1 MEELDLEGFERY
13 CKNINFVKSISSYK
27 SYLQKG
33 KKVLNKV
40 SNDTLKDFLDKE
52 HKNHLYLKNEFLQEI
67 SQQNLHRDLYNDFK
81 SALKKYMDFINK
93 IYPFTQEEIKDKY
106 KQIFHQIQQKGTI
119 KLKTHHNTI
128 FTLETNSSSLCAR
141 GTDGQ
146 GKICNP
152 IALVKLIRILF
163 DNEDYTYSSYE
174 PSVLNYIFGKVKK
187 EMTSNNE
194 IGDLKKIIKIFQDK
208 WDNSGNLWKQEYI
221 TDLSKIYR
229 GFKINI
235 SFGKGIRL
243 KKPPY
248 INFLAEPYK
257 TNKGIYPFISYF
269 YAKKEF
275 EVGLGIS
282 RDNIPDVSQ
291 DIIDKIGAYKSS
303 YIPVKN
309 IDEVVKTLN
318 VAIDNFFNIT
328 KEAKS
333 PIAIDNNLNES
344 SIKYPLNQILY
355 GPPGTGKTYNTV
367 NKALEIIFNQSRECS
382 DNTNENI
389 KDTEKEILYEEA
401 SKNDDRIALK
411 AIFDYYQKQGQIE
424 FVTFHQ
430 SYGYEEFVEGIKPC
444 DLDDCESENSD
455 IKYSVQ
461 AGIFKKLCS
470 IAQESDNFDDIY
482 KKFINTF
489 KNNEKILKT
498 KTGKFFK
505 MQLNTKGN
513 LSLLTGKN
521 FIKQGVLTKEK
532 LMTNNFVYWESY
544 SNPILEE
551 LKNLGLKK
559 QDNSNKNYILIIDE
573 INRGNISKIF
583 GELITLIEPTKRIG
597 EDEEIRVKLP
607 YSNKEFGI
615 PSNLYIIGTMNTA
628 DRSIAPI
635 DTALRRRF
643 IFEEMMPKPKK
654 LKTELDDAKIDLKKL
669 LKSINTR
676 IEYIYD
682 RDHTIGHS
690 YFLDVQT
697 LDDLKNVFKN
707 QIIPLLAEYFYE
719 DWVNIDL
726 ILNNNGF
733 IKLKETKQGDT
744 DYLANVIKSD
754 HISRD
759 KKIYTIL
766 DDKSWEACNFRK
778 IYNNKDCTK
787 NKEQNDITPNETE
800 N

>member
-1 MEELDLEGFERY
+1 MSEIAVIPNNPRKNKARLTLEKNGEYKRWGGGLNCIKEINQLVIFYISGDIQEY
-13 CKNINFVKSISSYK
+13 QYLAQVTNINTTE
-27 SYLQKG
+27 
-33 KKVLNKV
+33 KVF
-40 SNDTLKDFLDKE
+40 D
-52 HKNHLYLKNEFLQEI
+52 
-67 SQQNLHRDLYNDFK
+67 
-81 SALKKYMDFINK
+81 
-93 IYPFTQEEIKDKY
+93 
-106 KQIFHQIQQKGTI
+106 
-119 KLKTHHNTI
+119 
-128 FTLETNSSSLCAR
+128 
-141 GTDGQ
+141 
-146 GKICNP
+146 
-152 IALVKLIRILF
+152 VKLIKKF
-163 DNEDYTYSSYE
+163 DSNLSKKFNRKALLKLGLKPNGVIRYCLSSY
-174 PSVLNYIFGKVKK
+174 PKILQYISK
-187 EMTSNNE
+187 ELQKE
-194 IGDLKKIIKIFQDK
+194 KIISKPLY
-208 WDNSGNLWKQEYI
+208 DN
-221 TDLSKIYR
+221 
-229 GFKINI
+229 
-235 SFGKGIRL
+235 
-243 KKPPY
+243 
-248 INFLAEPYK
+248 NFLENNRK
-257 TNKGIYPFISYF
+257 D
-269 YAKKEF
+269 KE
-275 EVGLGIS
+275 GKQTMQ
-282 RDNIPDVSQ
+282 NQ
-291 DIIDKIGAYKSS
+291 
-303 YIPVKN
+303 
-309 IDEVVKTLN
+309 
-318 VAIDNFFNIT
+318 
-328 KEAKS
+328 
-333 PIAIDNNLNES
+333 
-344 SIKYPLNQILY
+344 PLNQILY
-355 GPPGTGKTYNTV
+355 GPPGTGKTYNTI
-367 NKALEIIFNQSRECS
+367 NKAIEII
-382 DNTNENI
+382 ENRI
-389 KDTEKEILYEEA
+389 VTEDENRRDLKKQFDTYKE
-401 SKNDDRIALK
+401 N
-411 AIFDYYQKQGQIE
+411 GQIE

-444 DLDDCESENSD
+444 GLNDCESENSD

-461 AGIFKKLCS
+461 PGIFKQLCEKSTDKDDSNFQEKIEWLKSECSEIDNKSLRIGTFTITYRDGKTFRVKPDNSKNTITDYPAS
-470 IAQESDNFDDIY
+470 IENIEKIY
-482 KKFINTF
+482 KGEERKAVYNPTYVIG
-489 KNNEKILKT
+489 ILKY
-498 KTGKFFK
+498 
-505 MQLNTKGN
+505 LYDN
-513 LSLLTGKN
+513 
-521 FIKQGVLTKEK
+521 
-532 LMTNNFVYWESY
+532 
-544 SNPILEE
+544 
-551 LKNLGLKK
+551 GLKK
-559 QDNSNKNYILIIDE
+559 YTELNDNTNKNYILIIDE

-597 EDEEIRVKLP
+597 ADEEIRVKLP